1 MNTGNSVQDR
11 ANLDHALEPHP
22 DAADEVLDPR
32 PETGTHSHVQDIQ
45 DIVDKLA
52 AVTRKL
58 REPGHS

>member
-11 ANLDHALEPHP
+11 DHLDHALESHP
-22 DAADEVLDPR
+22 DAADEALDPAPGKR
-32 PETGTHSHVQDIQ
+32 SHVEDIQ

>member
-22 DAADEVLDPR
+22 DAADEVLDPE
-32 PETGTHSHVQDIQ
+32 PVTHSHVQDIQ

>member
-11 ANLDHALEPHP
+11 APLDHVLEPAP
-22 DAADEVLDPR
+22 DAADEVLDPK
-32 PETGTHSHVQDIQ
+32 PEVRSHVQDIQ